1 MQTSR
6 LGEILVKNSL
16 ITREQL
22 SNALQEQ
29 KMSGGQSKLG
39 TILIKQGLISEHDL
53 VSFLSRQYGV
63 PT

>member
-22 SNALQEQ
+22 TGALQEQ
-29 KMSGGQSKLG
+29 KCPAVRASWA
-39 TILIKQGLISEHDL
+39 
-53 VSFLSRQYGV
+53 
-63 PT
+63 